1 MSSLHCTCAVAK
13 DESVETQNS
22 PAVPAS
28 VATPISTKNSQVCY
42 VTLMSLKNTHLFFPH
57 IIAKAQGGENM
68 MEKN

>member
-13 DESVETQNS
+13 DEGVETQNS

-42 VTLMSLKNTHLFFPH
+42 VTLMSLKNTIYFSPILLQKLRVHYV
-57 IIAKAQGGENM
+57 
-68 MEKN
+68 EKTW